1 MNIAVSF
8 SLRFVENMLNVS
20 QGSFQNVLSRVITFY
35 HFLSIFLPLND
46 VFTLIKIC
54 SIDKVS
60 SFIVY
65 NAYSGQTLSLRLYL
79 E

>member
-1 MNIAVSF
+1 M
-8 SLRFVENMLNVS
+8 
-20 QGSFQNVLSRVITFY
+20 LSRVITFY
-35 HFLSIFLPLND
+35 HFSRIFLPLND

-65 NAYSGQTLSLRLYL
+65 NAYSGKTLSLRSNL